1 MSRLPDRGQISLLW
15 ADFEVRD
22 VGSLVILDPLNDR
35 AESWAVDNL
44 EEAVMRWDGVFV
56 VEPRHL
62 SRIIDGLLHDG
73 FTVSPMPV

>member
-1 MSRLPDRGQISLLW
+1 MSRLPDRGQISLLR

-44 EEAVMRWDGVFV
+44 EETVMRWGRVFV
-56 VEPRHL
+56 VEPRH
-62 SRIIDGLLHDG
+62 SRIIDALLHDG